1 MMYICSRCGHQFED
15 GEERHVKE
23 YMGECHGS
31 PAVVEYSVCPVCGCE
46 EYDKAKE
53 CAQCHRFSVDVEDG
67 LCEECRSDTID
78 CFNRMMADFS
88 IAQRCYLNRVY
99 DADL

>member
-31 PAVVEYSVCPVCGCE
+31 PAVDEYSVCPVCGCE

-53 CAQCHRFSVDVEDG
+53 CAQCHRFRVDVDDG
-67 LCEECRSDTID
+67 LCEEC
-78 CFNRMMADFS
+78 ADNLRKKFDNFYTDLS
-88 IAQRCYLNRVY
+88 IAETIYFKKNSEY
-99 DADL
+99 MM

>member
-31 PAVVEYSVCPVCGCE
+31 PAIYVYSVCPVCGYFCTTN
-46 EYDKAKE
+46 
-53 CAQCHRFSVDVEDG
+53 HRGD
-67 LCEECRSDTID
+67 R
-78 CFNRMMADFS
+78 
-88 IAQRCYLNRVY
+88 
-99 DADL
+99 